1 MARQVLL
8 IEDDPALC
16 QRLETMLAK
25 NLDCHCDTAPMIVL
39 AKNLLR
45 ENEYDMVILDRQLP
59 DGDGLE
65 LVRRGIGITPVSQ
78 YLILSGWGS
87 LSDRESGLRDG
98 VFDYL
103 VKPFSPVEL
112 LEKAKRL
119 MLANNSWREEIIK
132 IDETAYFLP
141 ARSELIID
149 GHCRR
154 LPPSDSELLAF
165 LAQGGIKSAEQLRD
179 NLGCCGEKMTKNA
192 IAIRISRLRAKL
204 GRHRSRLRA
213 HYRSG
218 YQLQLAANA
227 MVDTKMI

>member
-45 ENEYDMVILDRQLP
+45 ENEYDMVILDRQL
-59 DGDGLE
+59 
-65 LVRRGIGITPVSQ
+65 PVSQ